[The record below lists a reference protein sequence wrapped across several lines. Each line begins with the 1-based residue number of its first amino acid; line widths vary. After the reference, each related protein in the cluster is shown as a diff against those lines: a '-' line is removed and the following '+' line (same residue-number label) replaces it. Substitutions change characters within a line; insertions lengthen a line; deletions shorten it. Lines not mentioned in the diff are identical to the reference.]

1 MDSDDH
7 CALLGGMQEARTMA
21 TPSGQMTVTL
31 TRELEQYV
39 RDKVREGAFA
49 TPSEYIRDLVRTRYL
64 AEQEK
69 DAKLRA
75 LDAALAEGIA
85 DAEACRIEPVKNAFV
100 RIRAA
105 LGMTDGSKQS

>member
-1 MDSDDH
+1 
-7 CALLGGMQEARTMA
+7 MA

-39 RDKVREGAFA
+39 RSKVREGAFA
-49 TPSEYIRDLVRTRYL
+49 TPSEYIRDLVRARYL

-85 DAEACRIEPVKNAFV
+85 DAEAGRVVPVKEAFA

-105 LGMTDGSKQS
+105 LAMTDESKSA